1 MSTEQIIE
9 LLEKVIVPIV
19 TGIIGFFA
27 GSHIEKRKYNSKIK
41 NNNSTVNTFR
51 RAGEKNGL
59 IYYSYS

>member
-27 GSHIEKRKYNSKIK
+27 GSHIERRKYNSKIK
-41 NNNSTVNTFR
+41 NNSSTVTGDNNIINQ
-51 RAGEKNGL
+51 GNIINK
-59 IYYSYS
+59 